1 MSLDLELIEA
11 GSPTARVIE
20 IAAVRFD
27 EHGVLDQWSSLV
39 DPGGPVPYAIRVL
52 TGIDDEALAGAPTL
66 DQLASGLRHFLGDEP
81 IVGQSI
87 ELDVAQLARQGI
99 AVSNPLLDTFEL
111 ASLLLPGLRAY
122 DLPSIATALGIHV
135 EGHHR
140 ALQDADL
147 AREVFLALV
156 ARVRATRLEVLMHVL
171 RLGPPRWP
179 YRELF
184 VEAERAQHM
193 RLMADIA
200 SGAEPSFADLGLS
213 QLLSAPERP
222 FEPLVPHQ
230 HTRHLDAEALRRALG
245 PTGEVAATLP
255 AYEERPEQLS
265 MLQAVCDAFNKSEHL
280 IVEAGT
286 GTGKSLAYLLPA
298 LAYAAANNRRV
309 VVSTNT
315 INLQDQLH
323 EKDVPDLVQAMDY
336 QLRASVLKG
345 RANYVC
351 LRRWLNLLKTDAIA
365 PDDASLLI
373 KTLFWIGQTKTGDR
387 AELRLT
393 PEEELSWLRI
403 CSQSESCSSLTCP
416 YHRDG
421 SCFIARAR
429 RAAEESHLVIVNHSL
444 LLSDLLTNSRVI
456 PEYEHLI
463 IDEAHHL
470 EEEAT
475 AQLGYEVSTRSFAL
489 ALDAVVGAPGQS
501 GVSAPGAVALLRG
514 AGLAERRVAELAEN
528 VDVIRRRTRDAR
540 GHVMELFEA
549 VHEVIEARAQPGEVM
564 TSLRLTSA
572 VRHDGAWSVAEQ
584 AWEDASAALEDVR
597 VAVGPILEDLADA
610 AAAGSDVVSDA
621 HSDLLAAVRQLEA
634 ASERAQAIVGK
645 PAADTVCWGTFGTM
659 GAGPT
664 LHLAPLDVASQIRA
678 WLLETK
684 STVVLTSATLSTEGS
699 FEYIRQRLGAEG
711 ARELA
716 LGSPFDYATAA
727 LLFLPTDMP
736 EPNQPGYVRRA
747 ADAIAEVAE
756 ALGGRTLALFTSYA
770 QLRATHDAI
779 RQRVER
785 ANVVLMG
792 QGIDGSRSRL
802 LQRFKDTDRALLLGT
817 ASFWE
822 GVDVVGEALS
832 ALIIARLPFAVPT
845 DPVFAARSE
854 EFDEPFR
861 QYAVPQAILRFKQGF
876 GRLIRSKT
884 DRGVVVVLDRRI
896 LSKSYGASFLGSL
909 PACSVHRAPIAAVG
923 DALQE
928 WIGTAMGGEPRG
940 M

>member
-1 MSLDLELIEA
+1 MLDE
-11 GSPTARVIE
+11 
-20 IAAVRFD
+20 
-27 EHGVLDQWSSLV
+27 WSSLV
-39 DPGGPVPYAIRVL
+39 APGGPVPYAIRVL
-52 TGIDDEALAGAPTL
+52 TGIDDDALAGAPSL
-66 DQLASGLRHFLGDEP
+66 DHLASRLRTFVGEDP

-87 ELDVAQLARQGI
+87 DLDVAQLARQGI
-99 AVSNPLLDTFEL
+99 PVSNPLLDTFEL
-111 ASLLLPGLRAY
+111 AALLLPGLRAY
-122 DLPSIATALGIHV
+122 DLPSIADALGIPV
-135 EGHHR
+135 VARHR
-140 ALQDADL
+140 ALGDAHL

-156 ARVRATRLEVLMHVL
+156 ARIRATRLDVLMHVL
-171 RLGPPRWP
+171 RLAPPGWP

-184 VEAERAQHM
+184 ADAERAQHA
-193 RLMADIA
+193 RLMADITE
-200 SGAEPSFADLGLS
+200 GAAPTLPDLGLS
-213 QLLSAPERP
+213 HLLGAPEHA

-230 HTRHLDAEALRRALG
+230 HMRRLDVDALRHALG
-245 PTGEVAATLP
+245 PAGAVAGTLP
-255 AYEERPEQLS
+255 AYEERPEQLA
-265 MLQAVCDAFNKSEHL
+265 MLHAVCDAFNKGEHL

-298 LAYAAANNRRV
+298 LAFAAANQRRV

-336 QLRASVLKG
+336 RVRASVLKG
-345 RANYVC
+345 RTNYVC
-351 LRRWLNLLKTDAIA
+351 LRRWLNLLKADVIA

-373 KTLFWIGQTKTGDR
+373 KTLFWIGQTKSGDR

-393 PEEELSWLRI
+393 PDEELAWLRI
-403 CSQSESCSSLTCP
+403 CSQSESCSPMTCP

-429 RAAEESHLVIVNHSL
+429 RAADESHVVIVNHSL
-444 LLSDLLTNSRVI
+444 LLSDLLTNSKVI

-463 IDEAHHL
+463 VDEAHHL

-501 GVSAPGAVALLRG
+501 AVSAPGAVALLRG
-514 AGLAERRVAELAEN
+514 AGLAERRLAQLAEN
-528 VDVIRRRTRDAR
+528 VDLIRQRTRDAR
-540 GHVMELFEA
+540 GHVVELFEA
-549 VHEVIEARAQPGEVM
+549 VHEVIEARAQPGDVM

-572 VRHDGAWSVAEQ
+572 VRHDSAWAAAEQ
-584 AWEDASAALEDVR
+584 AWEDARTALEDIR
-597 VAVGPILEDLADA
+597 VAVGPILEDLGDA
-610 AAAGSDVVSDA
+610 AAAGSEVIADA
-621 HSDLLAAVRQLEA
+621 HSDLLAVVRQLET
-634 ASERAQAIVGK
+634 ASDRAQAIVGR
-645 PAADTVCWGTFGTM
+645 PTADTVCWATFGIM

-716 LGSPFDYATAA
+716 LGSTFDYATAA

-736 EPNQPGYVRRA
+736 EPNQPGYVRKA
-747 ADAIAEVAE
+747 ADAIADLAE
-756 ALGGRTLALFTSYA
+756 ALGGRTLALFTSSA

-785 ANVVLMG
+785 ANIVLMS
-792 QGIDGSRSRL
+792 QGIDGSRTRL
-802 LQRFKDTDRALLLGT
+802 LQRFKDTERALLLGT

-822 GVDVVGEALS
+822 GVDVVGDALS
-832 ALIIARLPFAVPT
+832 ALVIARLPFAVPT

-876 GRLIRSKT
+876 GRLIRSRT

-909 PACSVHRAPIAAVG
+909 PACSVHRAPVAGIG
-923 DALQE
+923 DAVRE
-928 WIGTAMGGEPRG
+928 WIETPVSSR
-940 M
+940 